1 MAARDF
7 LNCTERST
15 VVCQGVGVRL
25 IEIGGYTGLLI
36 E

>member
-1 MAARDF
+1 MAARDY

-15 VVCQGVGVRL
+15 VVHHRVGVRL
-25 IEIGGYTGLLI
+25 IKVGGYTGLLL